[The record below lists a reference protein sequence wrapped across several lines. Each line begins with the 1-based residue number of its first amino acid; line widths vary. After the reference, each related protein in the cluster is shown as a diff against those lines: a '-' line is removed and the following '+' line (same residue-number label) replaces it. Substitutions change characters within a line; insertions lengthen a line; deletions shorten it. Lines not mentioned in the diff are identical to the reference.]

1 MAFVAI
7 YDANVLYPSTLR
19 DVLIRIAQGGLV
31 QAKWTDQIL
40 DETFRNILKN
50 HPDIPPEKLDRVR
63 ALMNAAIRDCL
74 VKGHE
79 PMIDAVELPDPDD
92 RHVLAAAI
100 RAKAQVVVTFNLKDF
115 PTEALGSL
123 GRRSCASGRLPGDT
137 DRSGPA
143 GRLRRGAEDRGQLAK
158 AARHSGRRDRQ
169 AGAAGS
175 GRFGGSPTNACNHA
189 LTAVLRHARR

>member
-50 HPDIPPEKLDRVR
+50 HQDIPPEKLDRVR

-74 VKGHE
+74 VRGHE
-79 PMIDAVELPDPDD
+79 PLIDAVKLPDPDD

-115 PTEALGSL
+115 PTDALAPGKSKL
-123 GRRSCASGRLPGDT
+123 CIRTPSWRHRSIWPRRSSTARYRGSRT
-137 DRSGPA
+137 A
-143 GRLRRGAEDRGQLAK
+143 GE
-158 AARHSGRRDRQ
+158 SRQ
-169 AGAAGS
+169 AQWA
-175 GRFGGSPTNACNHA
+175 T
-189 LTAVLRHARR
+189 